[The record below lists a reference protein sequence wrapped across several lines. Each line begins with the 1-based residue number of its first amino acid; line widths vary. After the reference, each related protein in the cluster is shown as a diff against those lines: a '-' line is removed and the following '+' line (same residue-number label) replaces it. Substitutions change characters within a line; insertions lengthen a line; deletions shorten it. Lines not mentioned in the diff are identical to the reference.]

1 MYRQAL
7 LGSAA
12 ALELIMAPALELE
25 LEPVLALELV
35 VALELVLELE
45 LIVVL
50 ELAVA
55 LVLVL
60 DLELA
65 LDLELVLALE
75 PVLALE
81 LEPLPQM
88 FWLSKRSPEPLTSLS
103 HALLPRLLMQVV
115 QAPSTF
121 RSPQA
126 TQTPM
131 VPLPFVPVTADVS
144 PQSLPHTQEPQPF
157 KPPLPP

>member
-1 MYRQAL
+1 L
-7 LGSAA
+7 DPELVLD
-12 ALELIMAPALELE
+12 LEL
-25 LEPVLALELV
+25 VLALELALDPERALDLELIV
-35 VALELVLELE
+35 VLELVLSL
-45 LIVVL
+45 VL

-65 LDLELVLALE
+65 T
-75 PVLALE
+75 ALE
-81 LEPLPQM
+81 LALDPELEHLPQM

-103 HALLPRLLMQVV
+103 HGLLPRLLMQVV

-121 RSPQA
+121 KSPQV

-131 VPLPFVPVTADVS
+131 VPLPSVPVTADIS
-144 PQSLPHTQEPQPF
+144 PQSLHHTQGPRPF
-157 KPPLPP
+157 EPPLPR